1 MTAALREL
9 PAAKSPPALN
19 ETSVTAFFFS
29 FDCALATVLSL
40 ETSVVPLLT
49 FVVLVEVEV
58 DWSWPK
64 AIAGQKKTAAKRSER
79 RIRGEYPTV
88 EAISTTHVRAAAVHA
103 ERAAGEGHAHGSR
116 FGDRLVLADQDRDA
130 IEAAAAEIDA
140 HELAARVEQDL
151 RISDDRRV
159 ALERDHAVV
168 ALDLHGQR
176 FAIRNHDLMVR
187 FAGRMS
193 KGRLTRQEL
202 GWLLTQ
208 EAAGAAE
215 RLRTGVQILK
225 SNPPPEEGGAAGLDA
240 TLDALDDTMKMLSSL
255 HNRPV
260 RVTGRRGR
268 IDLAAL
274 LWEVAPDARAAIEVG
289 SSGSGTEVFGDE
301 AELRRMLQLLVEH
314 GSGAGSQVSI
324 RRDGDMV
331 KVAVVLG
338 PDATATAEAE
348 RAWLARM
355 ATRYGGRLDLEGGM
369 EVFSLPADAERVERE
384 ALEKELDE
392 ARKQGEA
399 YARELA
405 AAFTTTE
412 EGVSPSTFPPPL
424 AGTDVGDRVA
434 VLVRVAGGIA
444 AELRSLLTPAVREIA
459 SLSKDDDQ
467 KFETIRHE
475 LGQVQEL
482 AHALGDIG
490 EIDVQEL
497 PGPVSVGEVVARQVA
512 HAEGRAQRAGVTVNV
527 IDETEGKAHAR
538 TSPRA
543 INALVESLLNQAIQ
557 ASPRESTVTVRV
569 TDEERGPCVCVDDAG
584 PPLPATARKQFVGL
598 ETEPGTYGRPT
609 SLPLYVAAALASWQ
623 GATFELDDIATG
635 GLRVRVTFSR

>member
-1 MTAALREL
+1 
-9 PAAKSPPALN
+9 
-19 ETSVTAFFFS
+19 
-29 FDCALATVLSL
+29 
-40 ETSVVPLLT
+40 
-49 FVVLVEVEV
+49 
-58 DWSWPK
+58 
-64 AIAGQKKTAAKRSER
+64 
-79 RIRGEYPTV
+79 
-88 EAISTTHVRAAAVHA
+88 
-103 ERAAGEGHAHGSR
+103 
-116 FGDRLVLADQDRDA
+116 
-130 IEAAAAEIDA
+130 
-140 HELAARVEQDL
+140 
-151 RISDDRRV
+151 
-159 ALERDHAVV
+159 
-168 ALDLHGQR
+168 
-176 FAIRNHDLMVR
+176 
-187 FAGRMS
+187 MS

-225 SNPPPEEGGAAGLDA
+225 SNPPPEEGGAAGVDA
-240 TLDALDDTMKMLSSL
+240 TLDALDDTMRMLSSL

-260 RVTGRRGR
+260 RLTGRRGR

-274 LWEVAPDARAAIEVG
+274 LWEVAPDARAAIEP
-289 SSGSGTEVFGDE
+289 GSGTEVFGDE

-314 GSGAGSQVSI
+314 GSGAGSQVTI

-331 KVAVVLG
+331 EVAVVLG

-348 RAWLARM
+348 RAWLSRM

-369 EVFSLPADAERVERE
+369 EIFSLPADSERVERE
-384 ALEKELDE
+384 ALERELDE

-434 VLVRVAGGIA
+434 VLVRVAGGVA
-444 AELRSLLTPAVREIA
+444 AELRSLLMPAVREIA
-459 SLSKDDDQ
+459 ALADGRGPQGGGSDAPRRSGDDDR
-467 KFETIRHE
+467 FETIRRE
-475 LGQVQEL
+475 LAQVQDL
-482 AHALGDIG
+482 AHGLASVGDV
-490 EIDVQEL
+490 DVQEL
-497 PGPVSVGEVVARQVA
+497 PGPVSVGEVVGRQVA
-512 HAEGRAQRAGVTVNV
+512 HAEGRAGRAGVTVNV
-527 IDETEGKAHAR
+527 TDHTQGKAHAR

-543 INALVESLLNQAIQ
+543 ITALVDSLLNQAIK
-557 ASPRESTVTVRV
+557 ASPPDTTVDVAV
-569 TDEERGPCVCVDDAG
+569 TDEERGPCVRVDDSG

-623 GATFELDDIATG
+623 GATFELADAPSG

>member
-1 MTAALREL
+1 
-9 PAAKSPPALN
+9 
-19 ETSVTAFFFS
+19 
-29 FDCALATVLSL
+29 
-40 ETSVVPLLT
+40 
-49 FVVLVEVEV
+49 
-58 DWSWPK
+58 
-64 AIAGQKKTAAKRSER
+64 
-79 RIRGEYPTV
+79 
-88 EAISTTHVRAAAVHA
+88 
-103 ERAAGEGHAHGSR
+103 
-116 FGDRLVLADQDRDA
+116 
-130 IEAAAAEIDA
+130 
-140 HELAARVEQDL
+140 
-151 RISDDRRV
+151 
-159 ALERDHAVV
+159 
-168 ALDLHGQR
+168 
-176 FAIRNHDLMVR
+176 
-187 FAGRMS
+187 MS

-225 SNPPPEEGGAAGLDA
+225 SNPPPEAGGAAGLDA

-274 LWEVAPDARAAIEVG
+274 LWEVAPDARTAIEP
-289 SSGSGTEVFGDE
+289 GSGTEVFGDE

-348 RAWLARM
+348 RAWLSRM

-369 EVFSLPADAERVERE
+369 EIFSLPADAERVERE

-405 AAFTTTE
+405 AAFTTSE

-444 AELRSLLTPAVREIA
+444 TELRSLLTPAIRELA
-459 SLSKDDDQ
+459 GLAKEQ
-467 KFETIRHE
+467 EAKFETIRRE
-475 LGQVQEL
+475 LAQVQDL
-482 AHALGDIG
+482 AHGLASVGD
-490 EIDVQEL
+490 IDVQEL

-512 HAEGRAQRAGVTVNV
+512 HTDIRSARAGVAIQV
-527 IDETEGKAHAR
+527 IDDTDAKAHAR

-543 INALVESLLNQAIQ
+543 ITALVDALLSQAVQ
-557 ASPRESTVTVRV
+557 ASPRDSTVTVRV
-569 TDEERGPCVCVDDAG
+569 TDEERGPCVQVDDAG

-623 GATFELDDIATG
+623 GATFELDDAPTG

>member
-1 MTAALREL
+1 
-9 PAAKSPPALN
+9 
-19 ETSVTAFFFS
+19 
-29 FDCALATVLSL
+29 
-40 ETSVVPLLT
+40 
-49 FVVLVEVEV
+49 
-58 DWSWPK
+58 
-64 AIAGQKKTAAKRSER
+64 
-79 RIRGEYPTV
+79 
-88 EAISTTHVRAAAVHA
+88 
-103 ERAAGEGHAHGSR
+103 
-116 FGDRLVLADQDRDA
+116 
-130 IEAAAAEIDA
+130 
-140 HELAARVEQDL
+140 
-151 RISDDRRV
+151 
-159 ALERDHAVV
+159 
-168 ALDLHGQR
+168 
-176 FAIRNHDLMVR
+176 
-187 FAGRMS
+187 MS

-225 SNPPPEEGGAAGLDA
+225 SNPPPEAGGAAGLDA

-274 LWEVAPDARAAIEVG
+274 LWEVAPDARTAIEP
-289 SSGSGTEVFGDE
+289 GSGTEVFGDE

-348 RAWLARM
+348 RAWLSRM

-369 EVFSLPADAERVERE
+369 EIFSLPADAERVERE

-405 AAFTTTE
+405 AAFTTSE

-444 AELRSLLTPAVREIA
+444 TELRSLLTPAIRELA
-459 SLSKDDDQ
+459 GLAKEQ
-467 KFETIRHE
+467 EAKFETIRRE
-475 LGQVQEL
+475 LAQVQDL
-482 AHALGDIG
+482 AHGLASVGD
-490 EIDVQEL
+490 IDVQEL

-512 HAEGRAQRAGVTVNV
+512 HTDIRSARAGVAIQV
-527 IDETEGKAHAR
+527 IDDTDAEGPRAHVASRDHRARRRAPLAGRPGIAARLHGDRARHRRGAR
-538 TSPRA
+538 TVRA
-543 INALVESLLNQAIQ
+543 G
-557 ASPRESTVTVRV
+557 RR
-569 TDEERGPCVCVDDAG
+569 RGPAAPRDRAK
-584 PPLPATARKQFVGL
+584 AIRRARDGARHL
-598 ETEPGTYGRPT
+598 RSSDEP
-609 SLPLYVAAALASWQ
+609 AALRRCRARVVAGRDVRARRRADRRPARARHVLSLSPH
-623 GATFELDDIATG
+623 F
-635 GLRVRVTFSR
+635 LRSSLCCPLRRLSDSISLSSAVGEKGFV

>member
-1 MTAALREL
+1 
-9 PAAKSPPALN
+9 
-19 ETSVTAFFFS
+19 
-29 FDCALATVLSL
+29 
-40 ETSVVPLLT
+40 
-49 FVVLVEVEV
+49 
-58 DWSWPK
+58 
-64 AIAGQKKTAAKRSER
+64 
-79 RIRGEYPTV
+79 
-88 EAISTTHVRAAAVHA
+88 
-103 ERAAGEGHAHGSR
+103 
-116 FGDRLVLADQDRDA
+116 
-130 IEAAAAEIDA
+130 
-140 HELAARVEQDL
+140 
-151 RISDDRRV
+151 
-159 ALERDHAVV
+159 
-168 ALDLHGQR
+168 
-176 FAIRNHDLMVR
+176 
-187 FAGRMS
+187 MS

-208 EAAGAAE
+208 EAQGAAE

-225 SNPPPEEGGAAGLDA
+225 SNPPPEEGGGAGGLDA

-268 IDLAAL
+268 VDLAAL
-274 LWEVAPDARAAIEVG
+274 LWEVAPGARAAIEP
-289 SSGSGTEVFGDE
+289 GSGTEVFGDE

-314 GSGAGSQVSI
+314 GSGSESQVAI
-324 RRDGDMV
+324 KREGDMV

-348 RAWLARM
+348 RAWLSRM

-369 EVFSLPADAERVERE
+369 EIFSLPADAERVERQ

-405 AAFTTTE
+405 ATFTTNE

-434 VLVRVAGGIA
+434 VLVRFSGGIA
-444 AELRSLLTPAVREIA
+444 AELRSLLMPAVREIA
-459 SLSKDDDQ
+459 ALAKGDET
-467 KFETIRHE
+467 KFETIRSE
-475 LGQVQEL
+475 LARAQDL
-482 AHALGDIG
+482 AHALAMIG

-497 PGPVSVGEVVARQVA
+497 PGPVSVGDVVTKQVA
-512 HAEGRAQRAGVTVNV
+512 QLTGRATRAGVTVK
-527 IDETEGKAHAR
+527 IADETQAKAHAR
-538 TSPRA
+538 VSPRA
-543 INALVESLLNQAIQ
+543 ITALVEGLVAQAIQ
-557 ASPRESTVTVRV
+557 ASPRSSTVTVSV
-569 TDEERGPCVCVDDAG
+569 MEAERGPSVVVDDAG
-584 PPLPATARKQFVGL
+584 PPLPSAARRPFVGL

-623 GATFELDDIATG
+623 GATFELDDAPTG